1 MASPPKKKLKVI
13 DPSYESPTKLQ
24 KLFEGLHVLLIEDGI
39 GKARCSIFEKQL
51 LKHGANLEKRI
62 SDKITHILV
71 SKKLRKDKL
80 LKILK
85 LRHIGSELNV
95 LDVEWVSQCL
105 VKGCFA
111 NEDPYR
117 QFKDERT
124 PGDVNTNENSDA
136 NKVDDLKKDVNSS
149 EYQAGVSG
157 RDNPLVEQV
166 YEIFDILRLC
176 DLEKYVFL
184 KIRK

>member
-1 MASPPKKKLKVI
+1 MASPPTKKLKVI
-13 DPSYESPTKLQ
+13 DPSHESPTKLQ

-62 SDKITHILV
+62 SDKTTHILV
-71 SKKLRKDKL
+71 SKKLRKESL
-80 LKILK
+80 LKKLK
-85 LRHIGSELNV
+85 LRDVDNELNV

-117 QFKDERT
+117 QFRDERT
-124 PGDVNTNENSDA
+124 PGDVNTNEDSDA
-136 NKVDDLKKDVNSS
+136 NKVDGLKNYVNSNK
-149 EYQAGVSG
+149 YQASV
-157 RDNPLVEQV
+157 RPTDDPLVEQV
-166 YEIFDILRLC
+166 HEIFDILRLC
-176 DLEKYVFL
+176 DVDKYVLSF
-184 KIRK
+184 